1 MVSSPT
7 EPASAEAARERV
19 LVTRGLCKSYRT
31 GHILQGRRPAL
42 VDLDLELLRGEILGY
57 VGANGSGKTTTFKI
71 FMGLLKPDRGEVSI
85 LGEPLV
91 SRAWRQRAGYLPEH
105 PYLYDYLTAAEYL
118 DYCGRLFGLA
128 REARRERTRE
138 LLSLVGLERSADVPM
153 RRFSKGMLQ
162 RAGLAQALVNDPEL
176 LFLDEPMSGLDPVGR
191 RLVRDLILAQR
202 QAGKTVLFSTHI
214 LSDAETLCDRVAV
227 LRGGRILSV
236 GPLGELLKLDV
247 THLELLVSGVTAGAP
262 GLETARRAEA
272 VGDRLRLLVEEG
284 SLGRVVTAVEAAG
297 GRVLGVQP
305 VRRTLEDYF
314 FEELGG
320 APQGAAARGAGAW
333 GEG

>member
-1 MVSSPT
+1 MPPSGAGLT
-7 EPASAEAARERV
+7 AADASRAPV
-19 LVTRGLCKSYRT
+19 LVTRGLSKSYRT
-31 GHILQGRRPAL
+31 GHIIQGRRPAL
-42 VDLDLELLRGEILGY
+42 VDLDLQMLRGEILGY
-57 VGANGSGKTTTFKI
+57 VGPNGSGKTTTFKLL
-71 FMGLLKPDRGEVSI
+71 MGLVRPDRGEAWVF
-85 LGEPLV
+85 GEPIA
-91 SRAWRQRAGYLPEH
+91 SRAWRQRAGYLPEQ

-118 DYCGRLFGLA
+118 DYAGRLFGLA
-128 REARRERTRE
+128 RDVRRRRARE

-191 RLVRDLILAQR
+191 RLVRDLILDLR
-202 QAGKTVLFSTHI
+202 RSGKTVLFSTHI

-227 LRGGRILSV
+227 LRSGRLLSV
-236 GPLGELLKLDV
+236 GALGELLRLDP
-247 THLELLVSGVTAGAP
+247 THLELLAAGIASDTP
-262 GLETARRAEA
+262 GLEAARRVDL
-272 VGDRLRLLVEEG
+272 VGDRLRLEVEEG
-284 SLGRVVTAVEAAG
+284 SLGQVVTAIESAG

-320 APQGAAARGAGAW
+320 ARSATPASGAGAW

>member
-7 EPASAEAARERV
+7 EPATAEAARERV

-31 GHILQGRRPAL
+31 GHIIQGRRPAL
-42 VDLDLELLRGEILGY
+42 VDLDFELLRGEILGY

-85 LGEPLV
+85 LGEPLA

-138 LLSLVGLERSADVPM
+138 LLSLVGLERSADIPM

-227 LRGGRILSV
+227 LRGGRLLSV

-247 THLELLVSGVTAGAP
+247 THLELLVSGVGSGAP
-262 GLETARRAEA
+262 GLETAQRAEA